1 MVAITMKLSC
11 LPVSLYPEIIGG
23 RMSIVDWAHMGS
35 ALGLD
40 AIDLS
45 ILFFPECI
53 HKDVQALRR
62 EIESVGM
69 QVAMFTTY
77 TDFTHPDPNHRQ
89 QELKLAVQSI
99 EIASELGA
107 RLIRATAGQAY
118 LETRHREG
126 VTWAIEGLR
135 QFSHVAR
142 CFGIIPVYENHA
154 KPMVWKY
161 TDFSQSPETFLEI
174 VSGTADTGLGI
185 NFDTANATAFSNQ
198 PIHLLD
204 QILDR
209 VVSIHAS
216 DTSRRGELQPTLI
229 GSGLT
234 PFDLIFDHLIQSGW
248 DGWICIEEDS
258 NNGKTGI
265 DAAVHFIR
273 QCWEKAEERFDI
285 KSINALNPG

>member
-11 LPVSLYPEIIGG
+11 LPVSLYPEIISG
-23 RMSIVDWAHMGS
+23 RMSIVDWARLGS

-40 AIDLS
+40 GIDLS
-45 ILFFPECI
+45 ILFFPEYI
-53 HKDVQALRR
+53 PIKIQELRR
-62 EIESVGM
+62 EIESIGM

-77 TDFTHPDPNHRQ
+77 TNFTHPDPDHRRMEQ
-89 QELKLAVQSI
+89 KLAIQSV

-107 RLIRATAGQAY
+107 QLIRATAGQAY
-118 LETRHREG
+118 PKTRHGEG
-126 VTWAIEGLR
+126 VTWAIDGLR
-135 QFSHVAR
+135 QFSHDAH
-142 CFGIIPVYENHA
+142 CLGITPVYENHA
-154 KPMVWKY
+154 KPMIWKY
-161 TDFSQSPETFLEI
+161 TDFSQSPEIFLEI
-174 VSGTADTGLGI
+174 VNGTADANLGI

-198 PIHLLD
+198 PIHFLD
-204 QILDR
+204 GILDR

-216 DTSRRGELQPTLI
+216 DTSKRGKLQPTLL

-258 NNGKTGI
+258 NNGEKGI

-273 QCWEKAEERFDI
+273 QCWKKSEEHFSI
-285 KSINALNPG
+285 KSKIAINPG